1 MQVEDKN
8 MGSWL
13 KINVVHYQ
21 DFTRTITIN
30 DDDADV
36 VDDYTQV
43 DIFLSAFAKI
53 AP

>member
-13 KINVVHYQ
+13 KINVVHYR

-36 VDDYTQV
+36 VDDDTQF
-43 DIFLSAFAKI
+43 DIFLSAFGKI
-53 AP
+53 TP